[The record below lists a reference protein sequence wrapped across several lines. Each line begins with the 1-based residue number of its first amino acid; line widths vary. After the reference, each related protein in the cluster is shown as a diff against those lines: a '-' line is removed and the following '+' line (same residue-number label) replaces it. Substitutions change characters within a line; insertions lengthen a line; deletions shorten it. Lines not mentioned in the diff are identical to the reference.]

1 MGQYAR
7 NFRKPTMPS
16 PKPITELET
25 IRTAEAL
32 QDLCRQLRLA
42 GRFALDTE
50 FVGERT
56 YLPRLCL
63 VQIATTEFIALVD
76 TLAIP
81 DMAPLWD
88 LVCDPSVEKVLHA
101 AREDLRLAYFGGA
114 KRLPQGILD
123 TQIAAGLIGLPSYPL
138 SYARLVEA
146 LMGVRLSKGET
157 RSEWDRRPLSPSQ
170 LEYARDDVRYLLP
183 MADKIGSLLI
193 RLGRAG
199 WLREEMGRFS
209 EARTYE
215 TDPEEAYLRL
225 RNARG
230 FAARPTAL
238 LRAVSAWREREA
250 LARDVPA
257 RSLLRD
263 EALIELAQRPPR
275 RITDFRRLRGFPEG
289 EDVALG
295 PPLLDALNA
304 ARALPEDQLPPPLA
318 AGGPEETPRERALGD
333 LLYALGEALCLE
345 RDLAPELV
353 LTKADALAVAR
364 GREAGGLL
372 SGWRAAAVGTD
383 LQGVATG
390 RASAHV
396 RVTPAA
402 LRIVLDSSPV

>member
-1 MGQYAR
+1 
-7 NFRKPTMPS
+7 MP
-16 PKPITELET
+16 PQPLQELPT
-25 IRTAEAL
+25 IRTADAL
-32 QDLCRQLRLA
+32 DDLCRRLHEA

-63 VQIATTEFIALVD
+63 VQIATAEFIALVD
-76 TLAIP
+76 TLEIP
-81 DMAPLWD
+81 SMNPLWD
-88 LVCDPSVEKVLHA
+88 LVADPLVEKVLHA
-101 AREDLRLAYFGGA
+101 AREDLRLAYFGGQ

-123 TQIAAGLIGLPSYPL
+123 TQIAAGLMGLPSYPL

-157 RSEWDRRPLSPSQ
+157 RSEWDRRPLSPAQ

-183 MADKIGSLLI
+183 MADKITRLLD
-193 RLGRAG
+193 RLGRTA

-215 TDPEEAYLRL
+215 TDPEDAYLRL

-230 FAARPTAL
+230 MAARPTAL
-238 LRAVSAWREREA
+238 LRAVTAWREREA
-250 LARDVPA
+250 LARDVPT
-257 RSLLRD
+257 RTLLRD
-263 EALIELAQRPPR
+263 EVLVELAQRPPR

-289 EDVALG
+289 EDVSLG

-304 ARALPEDQLPPPLA
+304 ARALPDDQLPPPLTG
-318 AGGPEETPRERALGD
+318 GGPEETPRERALGD

-345 RDLAPELV
+345 RDLASELV

-364 GREAGGLL
+364 GRTGGALL
-372 SGWRAAAVGTD
+372 SGWRAATVGED
-383 LQGVATG
+383 LRRVAAGEATVN
-390 RASAHV
+390 V
-396 RVTPAA
+396 RVTTET
-402 LRIVLDSSPV
+402 LQVVLDSNIP

>member
-1 MGQYAR
+1 
-7 NFRKPTMPS
+7 MPS
-16 PKPITELET
+16 PQPLDELDT
-25 IRTAEAL
+25 IRTADAL
-32 QDLCRQLRLA
+32 GDLCRRLREA

-63 VQIATTEFIALVD
+63 VQIATTEFITLVD
-76 TLAIP
+76 TLAVS
-81 DMAPLWD
+81 DMTPLWD
-88 LVCDPSVEKVLHA
+88 LVADPSVEKVLHA
-101 AREDLRLAYFGGA
+101 AREDLRLAYFGGE
-114 KRLPQGILD
+114 KRRPQGILD

-146 LMGVRLSKGET
+146 LMDVRLSKGET

-183 MADKIGSLLI
+183 MADKILALLA
-193 RLGRAG
+193 RLGRAD

-209 EARTYE
+209 EPRTYE

-257 RSLLRD
+257 RGLLRD
-263 EALIELAQRPPR
+263 EVLIELAQRPPR
-275 RITDFRRLRGFPEG
+275 RITDFRRLRGFSEG
-289 EDVALG
+289 EEVSLG

-318 AGGPEETPRERALGD
+318 GGGPEETPRERALGD

-364 GREAGGLL
+364 GREAAALL
-372 SGWRAAAVGTD
+372 SGWRAAAVGRD
-383 LQGVATG
+383 LRRVATG
-390 RASAHV
+390 EASARV
-396 RVTPAA
+396 RVTPEA
-402 LRIVLDSSPV
+402 LRVVLDFTPE

>member
-1 MGQYAR
+1 
-7 NFRKPTMPS
+7 MPS
-16 PKPITELET
+16 EPLQELAT
-25 IRTAEAL
+25 IRTADGLE
-32 QDLCRQLRLA
+32 DLCRRLREA

-63 VQIATTEFIALVD
+63 VQIATADFIALVD
-76 TLAIP
+76 TLEIP
-81 DMAPLWD
+81 SMDPLWD
-88 LVCDPSVEKVLHA
+88 LVADPSVEKVLHA
-101 AREDLRLAYFGGA
+101 AREDLRLAYFGGR

-123 TQIAAGLIGLPSYPL
+123 TQIAAGLMGLPSYPL

-183 MADKIGSLLI
+183 MADKITRLLD
-193 RLGRAG
+193 RLGRTG

-209 EARTYE
+209 EARTYD
-215 TDPEEAYLRL
+215 TDPEDAYLRL
-225 RNARG
+225 RNVRG
-230 FAARPTAL
+230 LAARPTAL
-238 LRAVSAWREREA
+238 LRAVTAWREREA

-263 EALIELAQRPPR
+263 EVLVELAQRPPR

-289 EDVALG
+289 EDVSLG

-304 ARALPEDQLPPPLA
+304 ARALPEDQLPPPLTG
-318 AGGPEETPRERALGD
+318 GGPEETPRERTLGD

-345 RDLAPELV
+345 RDLASELV

-364 GREAGGLL
+364 GRAGGALL
-372 SGWRAAAVGTD
+372 SGWRAAAVGED
-383 LQGVATG
+383 LRRVASG
-390 RASAHV
+390 EASVNV
-396 RVTPAA
+396 RVTPEA
-402 LRIVLDSSPV
+402 LRIVLDSTAA